1 MDLFLFGYKLDD
13 PTWFYLSFLLIIA
26 VFFKF
31 NRLWSMRNVDLA
43 LLLSIS
49 PGLLLV
55 RRGNES
61 WAAFG
66 YVWLFVV
73 TALLLLR
80 TLCDGL
86 LSRRPRLEQN
96 MNAAGMI
103 FLCAAAFLFLT
114 TKLVKD
120 ALPESTL
127 NSIQDGVKLIGGDET
142 QPAKPA
148 VEPDEEEP
156 NPAMADTAKP
166 GPGTPLVAAGVAQ
179 ISKVVAQKNSEVDDD
194 ELDQQELT
202 ARVLAVLAHLAIIVG
217 LTLIG
222 RHIYGDPDVG
232 FAMATLYMLLPC
244 TAFDV
249 AKINHVL
256 PAALVVWTIYT
267 YRRPVVTGM
276 LLGLASAMLFFPIFL
291 LPLWISFYGRRG
303 GLRFCLA
310 VALTMGC
317 IVSSLLLLSNDSQA
331 LLGQFVGYV
340 PLTELVQRALGNS
353 GARSVD
359 FWGPREPAYII
370 PVFVT
375 YVVMLIV
382 LTVWPMR
389 KSLSHVIPYSAA
401 LVIGTQFWYPWS
413 GGVYVLWYLPLLLM
427 AVFRPFLTNHFAPE
441 VQPLSLF
448 RRAQAPAESSPVLVA
463 SVGQSAYAATRF

>member
-1 MDLFLFGYKLDD
+1 MDLFLTGYSLDD

-31 NRLWSMRNVDLA
+31 TRLWSTRNFDLG

-55 RRGNES
+55 RRGSES
-61 WAAFG
+61 WVAFG

-103 FLCAAAFLFLT
+103 FLCAATFLFLT
-114 TKLVKD
+114 TKLVKES
-120 ALPESTL
+120 LPESTL
-127 NSIQDGVKLIGGDET
+127 KSIQAGTKLIGGKVNFPARRT
-142 QPAKPA
+142 QIPP
-148 VEPDEEEP
+148 EDP
-156 NPAMADTAKP
+156 NPALTDTAKP

-179 ISKVVAQKNSEVDDD
+179 ISKVVAQQNPEVQVD
-194 ELDQQELT
+194 ELNQQKLT
-202 ARVLAVLAHLAIIVG
+202 AQIIAMLAHLAIIVG
-217 LTLIG
+217 LALVG

-232 FAMATLYMLLPC
+232 YAMATIYMLLPC
-244 TAFDV
+244 TAYDV
-249 AKINHVL
+249 GKINHVL
-256 PAALVVWTIYT
+256 PAAFVVWTIWT
-267 YRRPVVTGM
+267 YRRPVITGM

-291 LPLWISFYGRRG
+291 LPLWASFYGRRG
-303 GLRFCLA
+303 GLRFGLA

-317 IVSSLLLLSNDSQA
+317 IVSSLLLLSNDSQT
-331 LLGQFVGYV
+331 LLRQLVGYV
-340 PLTELVQRALGNS
+340 PLSELAQRALGNANTES
-353 GARSVD
+353 AD

-370 PVFVT
+370 PVFVS

-382 LTVWPMR
+382 LSAWPTR

-401 LVIGTQFWYPWS
+401 LVIGTQFWYPWQ

-427 AVFRPFLTNHFAPE
+427 AVFRPFLMNHFAPE
-441 VQPLSLF
+441 VQPMSLF
-448 RRAQAPAESSPVLVA
+448 RRAAKEAQTNPVLVA
-463 SVGQSAYAATRF
+463 SVGPSTYATSRI